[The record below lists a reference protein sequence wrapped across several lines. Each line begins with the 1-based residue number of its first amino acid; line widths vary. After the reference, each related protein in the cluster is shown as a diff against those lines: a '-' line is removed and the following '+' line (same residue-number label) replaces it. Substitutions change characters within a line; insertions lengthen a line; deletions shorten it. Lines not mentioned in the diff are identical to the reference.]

1 VITVQRVAV
10 AGAFL
15 AGAGWGVL
23 GQLGR
28 TTCTFPP
35 LADPPVLG
43 TYLIV
48 DAPDPAA
55 IGGTLEVVPLHED
68 APDDRTLVLTY
79 ASPEGEVTVNYWWP

>member
-1 VITVQRVAV
+1 MITGPRVVV

-23 GQLGR
+23 GQFGC
-28 TTCTFPP
+28 TTCTCPG

-48 DAPDPAA
+48 DAPDPDA

-68 APDDRTLVLTY
+68 VDDYRALVVTY
-79 ASPEGEVTVNYWWP
+79 ASPEGEVTVNYFWP